1 MARSGAAAPKSE
13 SLRVEKWRHV
23 GGGVDRDGDS
33 VTMPLSIRHAKI
45 IDGLAQ
51 RYGVLPSRVL
61 EEPSALVM
69 HTAELAYEEPRK
81 N

>member
-1 MARSGAAAPKSE
+1 M
-13 SLRVEKWRHV
+13 
-23 GGGVDRDGDS
+23 
-33 VTMPLSIRHAKI
+33 TMPLSIRHAKI